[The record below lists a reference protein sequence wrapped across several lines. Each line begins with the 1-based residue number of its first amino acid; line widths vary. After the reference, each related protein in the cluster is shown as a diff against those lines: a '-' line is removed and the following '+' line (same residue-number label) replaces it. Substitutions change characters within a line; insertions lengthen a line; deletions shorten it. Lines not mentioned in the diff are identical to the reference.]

1 MAQAAFVDDILDL
14 AEKARPFNRIQDAET
29 YEQVLSYIETLMAH
43 AADDENDFLHHIIHG
58 MADAV
63 EQYENQQVDIKEFEK
78 AVSNEP
84 ADVAMLRLLMSQH
97 NLKGTDLPEIGSKS
111 NVSLILHGKR
121 ELTKEHIR
129 KLSGRF
135 GINPALF
142 FNYG

>member
-14 AEKARPFNRIQDAET
+14 AEKAKPFNRIEDNET
-29 YEQVLSYIETLMAH
+29 CEQVLSYIDTLMAH
-43 AADDENDFLHHIIHG
+43 AADDENDFLHHIIRG
-58 MADAV
+58 LADAV
-63 EQYENQQVDIKEFEK
+63 ELYEIQQADVNEFIER
-78 AVSNEP
+78 VHHEP
-84 ADVAMLRLLMSQH
+84 ADVAMLRLLMSQY

-111 NVSLILHGKR
+111 NVSLILNGKR

-129 KLSGRF
+129 KLSDRF